1 MLGGIFIGPA
11 YPGRSSHV
19 SQCVLVTHPHHR
31 RKGVGLLMGR
41 IALRAAAEK
50 GHFFWV
56 LSQMWRKV
64 GGSGYCWLCPLNLLL
79 IHLHMLSLT
88 NTHTLVVL
96 LFVCNHILS
105 LPCRVRFG
113 SSTPGLRE
121 Q

>member
-50 GHFFWV
+50 GHFFLGSESDVEERWAG
-56 LSQMWRKV
+56 LGIV
-64 GGSGYCWLCPLNLLL
+64 GFAPSICC
-79 IHLHMLSLT
+79 
-88 NTHTLVVL
+88 
-96 LFVCNHILS
+96 
-105 LPCRVRFG
+105 
-113 SSTPGLRE
+113 
-121 Q
+121 